1 MIQPT
6 ALRHPHI
13 SEELHR
19 RVRPGKMGPI
29 VRVCVWAALLAC
41 AVSGLLEY
49 WQTDWALSFKPLGR
63 WALVLHGISGMALA
77 IGFGLLMQSHIRA
90 AWRMKKHRISGGLM
104 VGLMTLL
111 IVSGLLLYYGGEA
124 IHDLN
129 RETHIVLGL
138 AFTGM
143 ILWHGLHRYVS
154 GLRQSKLEQPKAA

>member
-13 SEELHR
+13 TEELHR

-29 VRVCVWAALLAC
+29 VRICIWTALLVC
-41 AVSGLLEY
+41 AISGLLEY
-49 WQTDWALSFKPLGR
+49 WQTDWAQSFKPLGR
-63 WALVLHGISGMALA
+63 WTLVLHGISGMALA

-90 AWRMKKHRISGGLM
+90 AWRMNKHRISGGLM

-111 IVSGLLLYYGGEA
+111 IVSGLLLYYGSES
-124 IHDLN
+124 IH
-129 RETHIVLGL
+129 ETDEQLHIILGI

-143 ILWHGLHRYVS
+143 ILWHGLHRYVN
-154 GLRQSKLEQPKAA
+154 GLRRPKSG